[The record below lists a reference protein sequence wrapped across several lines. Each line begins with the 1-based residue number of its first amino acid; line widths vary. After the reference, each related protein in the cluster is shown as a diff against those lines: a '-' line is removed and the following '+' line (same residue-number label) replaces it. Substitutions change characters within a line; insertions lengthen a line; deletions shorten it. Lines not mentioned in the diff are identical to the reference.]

1 MFLYCIFL
9 RLSDIKIMKL
19 NNLVEEKVFDIIVF
33 FYKLYKYKIK
43 LYIDKCNGFF
53 FIDEI

>member
-33 FYKLYKYKIK
+33 FYELY
-43 LYIDKCNGFF
+43 
-53 FIDEI
+53 